1 VPAYPEYTVRELE
14 GIATRIL
21 QQRFPHGVTIPVD
34 IDFIVDTEPN
44 VTLDIESGLQ
54 EGCGV
59 AGAVVAHPK
68 EKRFTIMIDERVA
81 DGNAAF
87 YRFTVAEE
95 YAHLVLHRGIL
106 EEVQDLDDV
115 VALHESDAYYNV
127 LDRNAKRL
135 ASCILMPTE
144 ALRQDARSRFA
155 ALRAAGLGEQELA
168 QKLTLQMAQ
177 RYHVS
182 VKTMGIRLTNWPLS
196 IATAVRHAFQA
207 GLNELPK

>member
-1 VPAYPEYTVRELE
+1 MPAYPEYTVRELE
-14 GIATRIL
+14 RISTGVL

-44 VTLDIESGLQ
+44 VTLDIARGLQ
-54 EGCGV
+54 GGCGV
-59 AGAVVAHPK
+59 AGAVVAHP
-68 EKRFTIMIDERVA
+68 EERRFTIMIDERVA

-87 YRFTVAEE
+87 YRFTLAEE

-106 EEVQDLDDV
+106 AEVRSLDDV
-115 VALHESDAYYNV
+115 VALHSSDAYYSV

-144 ALRQDARSRFA
+144 PLRRDARSVFA
-155 ALRAAGLGEQELA
+155 ALRAAGLGEVKLA
-168 QKLTLQMAQ
+168 EKLALQLAQ

-182 VKTMGIRLTNWPLS
+182 VRTMGIRLENWPLS
-196 IATAVRHAFQA
+196 IATAVRDAFRA
-207 GLNELPK
+207 GLNELPE